1 MIGHVL
7 NSMNEIITNEYNEN
21 HQALD
26 IVSSDYSQTDIIALE
41 SGIVEDVVKNIES
54 TNHSSTGMATYGNYV
69 KIKQND
75 GKTALYAHMKYG
87 SINVNIGDYIEKGS
101 IIGTMGS
108 TGNAYGNHL
117 HLEIKNQNGIKENP
131 LIELNKQKPQND
143 LPTEPTIEVTSEI
156 KDENKNIETTKVIE
170 EKKDISLIEEEK
182 SDKNKAKEKQN
193 PIKENITYISNQK
206 YLGGSIV
213 DGLKEIDIDSSYE
226 YRKNLAQKNGIDNY
240 RGSYEQNVKL
250 LSLLKK
256 GNLIKA

>member
-7 NSMNEIITNEYNEN
+7 NNMNEIITNEYNES

-26 IVSSDYSQTDIIALE
+26 IVSGDYNQTDIIALE

-54 TNHSSTGMATYGNYV
+54 TDHTSTGMATYGNYV
-69 KIKQND
+69 KIRQND

-87 SINVNIGDYIEKGS
+87 SININIGDYIEKGS

-131 LIELNKQKPQND
+131 LIELNKQDPQEINNE
-143 LPTEPTIEVTSEI
+143 EPTKMQEIASEI
-156 KDENKNIETTKVIE
+156 KEENTVKEKEENI
-170 EKKDISLIEEEK
+170 KKEK
-182 SDKNKAKEKQN
+182 STEKYSE
-193 PIKENITYISNQK
+193 ENVTYIYNQT
-206 YLGGSIV
+206 YNGGSIV
-213 DGLKEIDIDSSYE
+213 DGLKEINIDSSYD
-226 YRKNLAQKNGIDNY
+226 YRKLLAKKNGIENY
-240 RGSYEQNVKL
+240 RGSSEQNIKL
-250 LSLLKK
+250 LSLLKE